1 MMNSSEIVGI
11 GIDLVEVERI
21 ERAATK
27 RRTFLNKIYDT
38 REIRLSE
45 RGVLRYEELA
55 GRFAVKESIL
65 KVLKTGWR
73 QGVRFNE
80 IVILNH
86 PSGAPYVE
94 LKGRA
99 KEVAESLNI
108 KEIHISISH
117 TKDLAIGMAVATT

>member
-1 MMNSSEIVGI
+1 MNSGEIVGI

-27 RRTFLNKIYDT
+27 RKTFLKKIYDT
-38 REIRLSE
+38 REIKLSD
-45 RGVLRYEELA
+45 RGALRYEELA

-73 QGVRFNE
+73 QGVTFNE
-80 IVILNH
+80 IIILNH

-99 KEVAESLNI
+99 KEVAGSLGI
-108 KEIHISISH
+108 KEIHVSISH
-117 TKDLAIGMAVATT
+117 TKELAIGMAIATR